1 MKKKILLVATLLLI
15 SNVQNSFAIPE
26 KKFKNCTELNKVYV
40 GGISE
45 KKTSTNKNKAGVL
58 QESKNIPKV
67 SSKIYKENKGL
78 DRDKDGIACE
88 N

>member
-1 MKKKILLVATLLLI
+1 MQKKILFVVTLLLI

-26 KKFKNCTELNKVYV
+26 KKFKNCAALNKEYP
-40 GGISE
+40 GGVAE
-45 KKTSTNKNKAGVL
+45 KATSVNKNKAGVL
-58 QESKNIPKV
+58 QQSKYAPIV

-88 N
+88 I

>member
-1 MKKKILLVATLLLI
+1 MRKSLVFLTTLSLI
-15 SNVQNSFAIPE
+15 FLVENSNAIPE
-26 KKFKNCTELNKVYV
+26 KKFKNCTALNKEYP
-40 GGISE
+40 GGVAE
-45 KKTSTNKNKAGVL
+45 KATSVNKNKSGVP
-58 QESKNIPKV
+58 QDSKTVPKV

>member
-15 SNVQNSFAIPE
+15 PNVQNSFAIPE

>member
-1 MKKKILLVATLLLI
+1 MRKSLVFLTTLSLI
-15 SNVQNSFAIPE
+15 FLVENSNAIPE
-26 KKFKNCTELNKVYV
+26 KKFKNCTALNKEYP
-40 GGISE
+40 GGVAE
-45 KKTSTNKNKAGVL
+45 KATSVNKNKAGVP
-58 QESKNIPKV
+58 QESKAVPKV

>member
-1 MKKKILLVATLLLI
+1 MIKKILIVASMSLFLTA
-15 SNVQNSFAIPE
+15 QNSYAIPE
-26 KKFKNCTELNKVYV
+26 KKFKNCTALNKVYP
-40 GGISE
+40 GGVAE
-45 KKTSTNKNKAGVL
+45 KYRINENRGGR
-58 QESKNIPKV
+58 IPPKV

>member
-1 MKKKILLVATLLLI
+1 MKNKIALVSILLSTLFIQSAQAL
-15 SNVQNSFAIPE
+15 PE
-26 KKFKNCTELNKVYV
+26 KKFKNCTALNKEYS
-40 GGISE
+40 GGVAE
-45 KKTSTNKNKAGVL
+45 KATSVNKNKAGVL
-58 QESKNIPKV
+58 QESKNTPKV